1 MVGFLDGYGN
11 SQKSLKDTV
20 TIVNVVPDKWQV
32 IGKNRGNDNILISCP
47 ITASVTR
54 VPQIGE
60 VWSVELVGNRW
71 TIDQK
76 LLPRTAAEFKEGT
89 TIIGDGNLV
98 IDQEGNTVLP
108 INRDMLITMPDGA
121 KVSLHEANLRLA
133 ELDADLAQATE
144 TLSQLDQTMSQLD
157 QTLSG
162 LNTDLI
168 EANKDLANLR
178 ARGNQAN
185 QIPNGMLEDGKTPWH
200 DALTRNVTDKPTGLT
215 ASLRTDA
222 GQGSLP
228 LVNGDDSWITVVP
241 GGQYLWEIW
250 LKANKPG
257 SVLILELQD
266 QNGNNA
272 EPTTSPTS
280 ASLGAVFSGPDHLF
294 NGTVGTDWQKYA
306 ALLTLK
312 PGTTRVRLG
321 TAHFNHSSGTEQS
334 AMVWLAGARLQ
345 QINSG
350 VLIADNAITSEKI
363 VSEAVIADKIAAN
376 AIGVNHIAANAVTAG
391 KIDAF
396 AVNTRE
402 LASEAVTA
410 EKVLAKSLGADQ
422 IAAKSITTSEL
433 ILAPGN
439 IFPDPYLY
447 APKNDPYKGWW
458 ADQPNNVQFLGI
470 AGMVGNVVKF
480 TLGSAAIHV
489 TYRLNDMEMKL
500 EAGLYYRYSLKINRS
515 TTNANQLYIY
525 LRHKKTDGSFQAQ
538 LVGTVPQTPETTN
551 QFGVV
556 TGTFKAPADMVGP
569 STLTFAFAPG
579 TADETAMIGE
589 TTVTPAADASLIVD
603 GSIYGRHVVAGDVWA
618 RLVEAEA
625 MVITAPGWVLERTN
639 LCENPRMESAEGW
652 SVLRRSSTP
661 ANFYGPLNY
670 VYDAGGAGLWLG
682 VVPSRPNLRP
692 GGGKITIGCS
702 LWSNEGLP
710 VGVNLVAW
718 DAGNA
723 VVYDSYGSAGSAVRT
738 SSLPR
743 LVSTY
748 DVPATAVRYEVRF
761 RAVQTRTAVA
771 AVACSMVTVEQGSEF
786 TDGSFFY
793 GSTPAT
799 AEHRHTWQG
808 TPNAS
813 PSYQWVATTGSRIT
827 LDAAGITLR
836 SPDGWDVSGSLGNPE
851 DGLDY
856 LGFGSTRVSA
866 AGIQTPQIA
875 ADQIR
880 LAGDDLAA
888 RLDRLPRGVVGRA
901 YRATNTN
908 QRKSMTR
915 ILETNAVLSSARR
928 YRISLQGVSV
938 WVPSGGATTLITGVY
953 VFTLPFTS
961 WGAASRLGWDSR
973 AIAAGEYRGWPR
985 PMSVDYTPPADGP
998 RGFVATIE
1006 TPGAFSYLDAVQSP
1020 VQLVI
1025 EDIGRA
1031 LPDTSA
1037 VWMDP
1042 AESGTGSTGPS
1053 APVQRYVKT
1062 YAATGVGSWWRSTGA
1077 RDSGASDAVQG
1088 SYDGSAGSARDG
1100 GWSFPDMSSDLAGA
1114 TIESIK
1120 LTAAN
1125 VSWYYHGAGGTGQF
1139 HLHGGTSV
1147 FGSKPATTGY
1157 VGQIAG
1163 WPEASGQDIWVPAA
1177 YFDGFRNGTH
1187 RGFLM
1192 SAGDNYSLTHYGRFH
1207 PTAYITVTYTK

>member
-54 VPQIGE
+54 IPQIGE

-376 AIGVNHIAANAVTAG
+376 AIGANHIAANAVTAG
-391 KIDAF
+391 KIDAL

-515 TTNANQLYIY
+515 TTNANPLYIY
-525 LRHKKTDGSFQAQ
+525 LRYKKTDGSFQAQ
-538 LVGTVPQTPETTN
+538 TVGTVPQTPETTN

-569 STLTFAFAPG
+569 STLMFAFAPG
-579 TADETAMIGE
+579 TADKTAMIGE

-625 MVITAPGWVLERTN
+625 MVITAPGWTRTRIN
-639 LCENPRMESAEGW
+639 LCENSRMLSATGW
-652 SVLRRSSTP
+652 SRFQGRGV
-661 ANFYGPLNY
+661 
-670 VYDAGGAGLWLG
+670 AGFSPGMYAADDYATAAGQWLA
-682 VVPSRPNLRP
+682 VVPDRPNLVP
-692 GGGKITIGCS
+692 GGGKITIGCTM
-702 LWSNEGLP
+702 WSDEPGM
-710 VGVNLVAW
+710 GQGINLVAW
-718 DAGNA
+718 DASSN
-723 VVYDSYGSAGSAVRT
+723 VVFDSYGSAGTAIRSAAARF
-738 SSLPR
+738 
-743 LVSTY
+743 VSTY
-748 DVPATAVRYEVRF
+748 DVPTTAVRYEVRF
-761 RAVQTRTAVA
+761 QNAASSTQTVKVCAVR
-771 AVACSMVTVEQGSEF
+771 MVTIEQGDAF
-786 TDGSFFY
+786 TDGSYFY
-793 GSTPAT
+793 GDTDNTAT
-799 AEHRHTWQG
+799 RRYGYTGAYR
-808 TPNAS
+808 AS
-813 PSYQWVATTGSRIT
+813 PSFMDVASTGERLI
-827 LDAAGITLR
+827 LDAEGITLR
-836 SPDGWDVSGSLGNPE
+836 SPDG
-851 DGLDY
+851 
-856 LGFGSTRVSA
+856 
-866 AGIQTPQIA
+866 
-875 ADQIR
+875 
-880 LAGDDLAA
+880 
-888 RLDRLPRGVVGRA
+888 
-901 YRATNTN
+901 
-908 QRKSMTR
+908 
-915 ILETNAVLSSARR
+915 
-928 YRISLQGVSV
+928 
-938 WVPSGGATTLITGVY
+938 
-953 VFTLPFTS
+953 
-961 WGAASRLGWDSR
+961 
-973 AIAAGEYRGWPR
+973 
-985 PMSVDYTPPADGP
+985 
-998 RGFVATIE
+998 
-1006 TPGAFSYLDAVQSP
+1006 
-1020 VQLVI
+1020 
-1025 EDIGRA
+1025 
-1031 LPDTSA
+1031 
-1037 VWMDP
+1037 
-1042 AESGTGSTGPS
+1042 
-1053 APVQRYVKT
+1053 
-1062 YAATGVGSWWRSTGA
+1062 
-1077 RDSGASDAVQG
+1077 
-1088 SYDGSAGSARDG
+1088 
-1100 GWSFPDMSSDLAGA
+1100 
-1114 TIESIK
+1114 
-1120 LTAAN
+1120 
-1125 VSWYYHGAGGTGQF
+1125 
-1139 HLHGGTSV
+1139 
-1147 FGSKPATTGY
+1147 
-1157 VGQIAG
+1157 
-1163 WPEASGQDIWVPAA
+1163 
-1177 YFDGFRNGTH
+1177 
-1187 RGFLM
+1187 
-1192 SAGDNYSLTHYGRFH
+1192 
-1207 PTAYITVTYTK
+1207 